1 MSTTSNPPEV
11 QTFMVVATVRDN
23 TDFAQFAALRADEQK
38 QLEALRSDGRIG
50 AHYIAPARRT
60 TFIEVIAADE
70 TQVEETLATLPLA
83 QFFDFD
89 IFSTAPPDA
98 AEAAHRAKP

>member
-1 MSTTSNPPEV
+1 MSTTTNPPAV

-38 QLEALRSDGRIG
+38 QLEVLRSDGRIG
-50 AHYIAPARRT
+50 AHHIAAARRT

-83 QFFDFD
+83 PFFDFD
-89 IFSTAPPDA
+89 IYALAPPDA
-98 AEAAHRAKP
+98 AEAAHRAKS

>member
-1 MSTTSNPPEV
+1 MSTTSSLREL
-11 QTFMVVATVRDN
+11 QTFMVVATVRDS

-50 AHYIAPARRT
+50 AHFIAPARRT

-70 TQVEETLATLPLA
+70 AQVEETLATLPLA

-89 IFSTAPPDA
+89 IYSTAPPDA
-98 AEAAHRAKP
+98 AEVAHRAKS

>member
-23 TDFAQFAALRADEQK
+23 TDLAQFAALRAYEQK
-38 QLEALRSDGRIG
+38 QLEALRSSGRIG
-50 AHYIAPARRT
+50 AHHVAPARRT

-70 TQVEETLATLPLA
+70 TQVEETLATLPLV

-89 IFSTAPPDA
+89 IYALAPPHA
-98 AEAAHRAKP
+98 VEAAPRAKS

>member
-1 MSTTSNPPEV
+1 MSTTTNPPAV

-38 QLEALRSDGRIG
+38 QLDVLRSDGRIG
-50 AHYIAPARRT
+50 THHIAPARRT

-89 IFSTAPPDA
+89 IYSTAPPDA
-98 AEAAHRAKP
+98 AEAAHRAKA